1 MDADK
6 GVSRA
11 SRHTTPNSWNGTN
24 RAPTMA
30 TSKSSTRSRRSGRP
44 SRHAG
49 VAQGGILYP
58 LDLVYARA
66 GVDLPRARTVA
77 PHEIPLPY
85 RALLVHESDMTLTL
99 ERHFGGRV
107 VLRSLSTFTIGE
119 WYFRRVLLVQ
129 ERSGRPVEM
138 GAIRMKLGVFS
149 ARIRRQILANQ
160 IPLGRILRDGKV
172 EYTSR
177 PCAFLSVMPNGEMM
191 GAFWMREPSPLYGR
205 RTEMYQ
211 QGAKIGDIV
220 EVLPLV

>member
-1 MDADK
+1 
-6 GVSRA
+6 
-11 SRHTTPNSWNGTN
+11 
-24 RAPTMA
+24 MA
-30 TSKSSTRSRRSGRP
+30 TNTKKKSSTRPSRP
-44 SRHAG
+44 SRRAG
-49 VAQGGILYP
+49 VAQDGILYP

-66 GVDLPRARTVA
+66 GVDLPRVRTVA

-129 ERSGRPVEM
+129 EYSGRPVEM

-149 ARIRRQILANQ
+149 ARIRRQILANR
-160 IPLGRILRDGKV
+160 IPLGRILRDSKV

-177 PCAFLSVMPNGEMM
+177 PRAFLSVTPNGEMM
-191 GAFWMREPSPLYGR
+191 GAFWMREPCTLYGR

-211 QGAKIGDIV
+211 RGTRIGDIV

>member
-1 MDADK
+1 
-6 GVSRA
+6 
-11 SRHTTPNSWNGTN
+11 
-24 RAPTMA
+24 MA
-30 TSKSSTRSRRSGRP
+30 TSKSSTRPRRGGRP
-44 SRHAG
+44 SRRAG
-49 VAQGGILYP
+49 VSEDGILYP

-66 GVDLPRARTVA
+66 GVDLPRVQTIA

-85 RALLVHESDMTLTL
+85 RALLVHETDMTLTL

-107 VLRSLSTFTIGE
+107 VLRSLSTFTIGG

-129 ERSGRPVEM
+129 EYSGRPVEM

-149 ARIRRQILANQ
+149 ARIRRQILANR

-177 PCAFLSVMPNGEMM
+177 PRSFLSLTPNGEMM
-191 GAFWMREPSPLYGR
+191 GAFWMREPCTLYGR

-211 QGAKIGDIV
+211 RGTRIGDIV